1 MQIKKYL
8 AGQLDA
14 RAMHQLERR
23 ALDDPFLA
31 DALEGYQGANKDQ
44 QHNLADLT
52 ARLHNRVQDNV
63 KRMIPWGP
71 ISIAASLLVVIGI
84 GIWLMTR
91 NSTTENRAVVAS
103 NLAQSEKPQQP
114 VVSAPA
120 AIAPGR
126 ASDSINPAV
135 VKEKNNKLAQN
146 TTPPPVKELTPALKS
161 AADRASQ
168 QPMAHAAI
176 ADTASV
182 HKLAVATPASSQ
194 SVETMAS
201 ANAAKVQDKKVA
213 TGSLNEVVVAEPSA
227 NYKSVQQN
235 ADVAKK
241 APSNLPTLLQSKVD
255 GLDIKPA
262 NKNLNGIVMATNGTP
277 LAGAVVKMA
286 GTNFGVITDEN
297 GHFVLHDVP
306 EKKGSLT
313 VGYIGYNTK
322 KVSVNG
328 GDSVSIALSPT
339 KNGLNGVSDDQ
350 GSMASKRS
358 VDAHPKTG
366 WKAFNSYLSKNAVSP
381 DGQTGKVNLSFTV
394 DGQGNLNDFKVLTS
408 VSTATDQKAIDLVN
422 KGPAWLGN
430 ADGQPHE
437 VKLIVEF
444 K

>member
-1 MQIKKYL
+1 
-8 AGQLDA
+8 
-14 RAMHQLERR
+14 
-23 ALDDPFLA
+23 
-31 DALEGYQGANKDQ
+31 
-44 QHNLADLT
+44 
-52 ARLHNRVQDNV
+52 
-63 KRMIPWGP
+63 
-71 ISIAASLLVVIGI
+71 VVIGI

-91 NSTTENRAVVAS
+91 NSTTGNNPIAN

-120 AIAPGR
+120 TVAPGR
-126 ASDSINPAV
+126 TSDSVNLPVA
-135 VKEKNNKLAQN
+135 KEKSNKLAQYSP
-146 TTPPPVKELTPALKS
+146 PPPVKEFTPALRS
-161 AADRASQ
+161 APQSNQQLTVGSSRTDTPAS
-168 QPMAHAAI
+168 AHKPV
-176 ADTASV
+176 T
-182 HKLAVATPASSQ
+182 ATPTSSQ

-201 ANAAKVQDKKVA
+201 ANAAKEQDKHVA
-213 TGSLNEVVVAEPSA
+213 TSSLNEVVVAEPNA
-227 NYKSVQQN
+227 TFKSTSQN

-255 GLDIKPA
+255 GLDVKPA

-328 GDSVSIALSPT
+328 DDSVSIALSPT

-358 VDAHPKTG
+358 IDAHPKTG

-381 DGQTGKVNLSFTV
+381 DGQTGKVNISFIV
-394 DGQGNLNDFKVLTS
+394 DGQGNLNDFKVLNS
-408 VSTATDQKAIDLVN
+408 LSTATDQKAIDLVN

-437 VKLIVEF
+437 VKLTIEF

>member
-8 AGQLDA
+8 AGELDA
-14 RAMHQLERR
+14 RAMHRLERR

-31 DALEGYQGANKDQ
+31 AALEGYQGINKDQ

-52 ARLHNRVQDNV
+52 TWLQNRVQDNV

-71 ISIAASLLVVIGI
+71 LSIAASVLVVIGI
-84 GIWLMTR
+84 SIWLLTR
-91 NSTTENRAVVAS
+91 NSTTENKAIAN
-103 NLAQSEKPQQP
+103 NLTQSEKPQQP

-120 AIAPGR
+120 TTISGKP
-126 ASDSINPAV
+126 SDSISSAV
-135 VKEKNNKLAQN
+135 VKEKSNQLAQN
-146 TTPPPVKELTPALKS
+146 APPPPVNELTPALKS
-161 AADRASQ
+161 GADQAFQ
-168 QPMAHAAI
+168 QPAAQSVI
-176 ADTASV
+176 ADTVTVRKPA
-182 HKLAVATPASSQ
+182 AATPTSSQ
-194 SVETMAS
+194 SSETIAS
-201 ANAAKVQDKKVA
+201 ANAVKAQDKQVA
-213 TGSLNEVVVAEPSA
+213 TNSLNEVVVAEPSA
-227 NYKSVQQN
+227 TFKSTPQN

-255 GLDIKPA
+255 GLDVKPA

-328 GDSVSIALSPT
+328 DDSVSIALSPT
-339 KNGLNGVSDDQ
+339 KNGFNGMADDQ

-381 DGQTGKVNLSFTV
+381 DGQTGKVNLSFIV
-394 DGQGNLNDFKVLTS
+394 DGQGNLNDFKVLTG

-437 VKLIVEF
+437 VKLTVEF